1 MQMAGHFSVQIN
13 KDDSM
18 KVSLIAFSTLFAIAG
33 TVSAESF
40 DDTNSTDARKAV
52 PNLHDSK
59 IPVKERDAGKG
70 DVKSTMEI
78 GGTEKRLRKRS
89 PPTTATPT
97 NLPKLPDNPA
107 TPPGV
112 PLPYLNAG
120 AHQAAPAMKRLV
132 EETISG
138 IGSRPQK
145 PASVGTL

>member
-1 MQMAGHFSVQIN
+1 
-13 KDDSM
+13 M
-18 KVSLIAFSTLFAIAG
+18 KVSLIAFSTSFAIAA
-33 TVSAESF
+33 TVFAESF

-52 PNLHDSK
+52 PCIGGAIYSPNNLLDST

-78 GGTEKRLRKRS
+78 GGTEKSLRKRS

-112 PLPYLNAG
+112 PLPYPNAG
-120 AHQAAPAMKRLV
+120 AHRVAPAMKRLV
-132 EETISG
+132 VETISG